1 MNDKI
6 IERIKKMFALA
17 TNEGAAPGEA
27 ENAMRMANKLMEK
40 YNLSVLD
47 LHTQEE
53 ITIKFGEKAHNTW
66 KKLLYVAIAE
76 VYGCVVFFDNK
87 KPTIAGTLS
96 DATTAK
102 IIAESLIS
110 SITRKGKG
118 KNVAFHNGAVQEIM
132 KQCRQI
138 IEDRRK
144 DFEKIPGTELILA
157 DIYDTKL
164 AKANEKM
171 REMVNTKLSTVRYSG
186 SSAEGRAYG
195 RTLNPHARVNGSGQ
209 RALN

>member
-40 YNLSVLD
+40 YSLSALD

-53 ITIKFGEKAHNTW
+53 ITIKFGEKAHNIW
-66 KKLLYVAIAE
+66 KRFIYNSVAK

-87 KPTIAGTLS
+87 KPTIVGTLS

-102 IIAESLIS
+102 IVAESLIS
-110 SITRKGKG
+110 SIERKGKG
-118 KNVAFHNGAVQEIM
+118 VPFCNGAADEIV
-132 KQCRQI
+132 KQCDQI
-138 IEDRRK
+138 IADRKK
-144 DFEKIPGTELILA
+144 DFEKIPGTELVLA
-157 DIYDTKL
+157 DIYDSKI
-164 AKANEKM
+164 AKADAAM
-171 REMVNTKLSTVRYSG
+171 RDMINVKTSKVTTNGLSD
-186 SSAEGRAYG
+186 AGREYG
-195 RTLNPHARVNGSGQ
+195 KTLNPHARVNGSGQ
-209 RALN
+209 KALN